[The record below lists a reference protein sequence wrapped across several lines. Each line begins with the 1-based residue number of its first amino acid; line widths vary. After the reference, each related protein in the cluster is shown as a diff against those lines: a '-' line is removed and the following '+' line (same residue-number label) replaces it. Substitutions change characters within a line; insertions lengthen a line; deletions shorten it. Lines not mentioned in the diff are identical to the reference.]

1 MLLVKQ
7 FGLGKV
13 VNFEVKIPSLFLVNP
28 LVPAGTCF
36 FTGVRCTLPGFGQ
49 RGRGRSPYFLS
60 PQLKKTVLLCWD
72 VKSKISRS
80 VKFNMFQVR
89 QSYVKSLLPVG
100 LLRKVRRYTHGI
112 LWFRLQLFPWFNSFI
127 FFPMC
132 RIWYSTDWTG
142 LLSPPFI
149 WWSFV
154 PWCWRRFVPCV
165 PKIGIRT
172 TRRTEDGIG
181 CRDRIP
187 FGDVILRGQL
197 DNFNKNEGEKGEIL
211 DQLSESY
218 YIDSYWF

>member
-1 MLLVKQ
+1 MQETDAVMNGWNPAPPRCHPNIEIMGVAGGSIKGATMQ
-7 FGLGKV
+7 YMAGGAGFQ
-13 VNFEVKIPSLFLVNP
+13 PS
-28 LVPAGTCF
+28 
-36 FTGVRCTLPGFGQ
+36 
-49 RGRGRSPYFLS
+49 
-60 PQLKKTVLLCWD
+60 TV
-72 VKSKISRS
+72 
-80 VKFNMFQVR
+80 
-89 QSYVKSLLPVG
+89 
-100 LLRKVRRYTHGI
+100 
-112 LWFRLQLFPWFNSFI
+112 WFRLQLFPWFNSFI

-172 TRRTEDGIG
+172 TRRTADGIG